1 MGLDLDPLDLSTS
14 GGIPVDANCLVLY
27 SPKRDL
33 TPHEASLITA
43 YLNGGGSL
51 MLNTS
56 PEAVESCPNLNSVVS
71 LFGLTAK
78 KGLVQEGDASF
89 ISGNQYTLVPTVS
102 AEHTAVA
109 YVTSGGFKPQLP
121 NCHAIGVAEKLP
133 QGVTVTPLFTTSD
146 KAVTVSLDK
155 SATLTEAGKH
165 HVAVAA
171 TKSVAT
177 ADGTAKT
184 ASLTWYASAD
194 SFTDTAAEGS
204 KGGNYY
210 FYAATLSLMG
220 ESFTSPYMKLTP
232 VPLQT
237 ESLEV
242 DSLPALIIFLV
253 TVVLIPL
260 ALLIVGIVI
269 WIRRKRR

>member
-1 MGLDLDPLDLSTS
+1 
-14 GGIPVDANCLVLY
+14 
-27 SPKRDL
+27 
-33 TPHEASLITA
+33 
-43 YLNGGGSL
+43 

-56 PEAVESCPNLNSVVS
+56 PEVAESCPNLNSVVS
-71 LFGLTAK
+71 IFGLNAQ

-102 AEHTAVA
+102 AEHTATA
-109 YVTSGGFKPQLP
+109 YVTSGGFKPMLP
-121 NCHAIGVAEKLP
+121 DCHPIAVAEKLP
-133 QGVTVTPLFTTSD
+133 EGVTVTPLFTTSD

-155 SATLTEAGKH
+155 SVTLTAAGKS

-184 ASLTWYASAD
+184 ASLTWYASAN

-204 KGGNYY
+204 QGGNYY
-210 FYAATLSLMG
+210 FYAATMSLMS
-220 ESFTSPYMKLTP
+220 ESFTSAYMKLTP
-232 VPLQT
+232 VALQT

-242 DSLPALIIFLV
+242 SDGAALAIFAITVILLP
-253 TVVLIPL
+253 
-260 ALLIVGIVI
+260 LLLLTVGIVI
-269 WIRRKRR
+269 WVRRKRR